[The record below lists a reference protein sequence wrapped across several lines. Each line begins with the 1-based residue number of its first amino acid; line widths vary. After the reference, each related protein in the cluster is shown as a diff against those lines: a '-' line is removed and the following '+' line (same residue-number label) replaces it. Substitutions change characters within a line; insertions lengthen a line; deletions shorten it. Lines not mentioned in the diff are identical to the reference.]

1 MGYLYFVI
9 SVSNHYKYITANPS
23 TTDQAGYDCK
33 RAKEKGNT
41 HNVTFKPS
49 SNRNKFFLSTVFCI
63 YSQTMN

>member
-41 HNVTFKPS
+41 HNVTFKSS
-49 SNRNKFFLSTVFCI
+49 SNRN
-63 YSQTMN
+63 